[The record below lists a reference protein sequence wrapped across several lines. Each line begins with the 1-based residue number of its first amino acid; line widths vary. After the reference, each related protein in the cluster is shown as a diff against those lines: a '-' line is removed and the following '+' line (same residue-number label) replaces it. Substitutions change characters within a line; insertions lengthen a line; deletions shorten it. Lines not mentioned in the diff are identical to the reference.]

1 MYTEELFG
9 LKDKV
14 AVVTGGNSGIGK
26 AVALGLAKAG
36 AKIAI
41 LSRTSAEESV
51 SNIVQAGGE
60 AFHIP
65 TDVTVQEQVISAL
78 EEVEKR
84 WGTIDVVFNNA
95 GIAFHKPAL
104 EVEPDKFREII
115 DINLNGI
122 YIVAREAAKV
132 MIRNNTRGSIINT
145 SSICNVICT
154 LPQHQAAYN
163 ASKAGVRH
171 LTRSLALEW
180 IEYGIRVNCLS
191 PGYITSPMTVPP
203 FVAQEVLDEWIYRC
217 PMGRMGNAD
226 ELIPAVLYMASNA
239 ASYTTGADC
248 MVDGGY
254 TIP

>member
-9 LKDKV
+9 LKDKI

-26 AVALGLAKAG
+26 VVAWGLAKAG

-41 LSRTSAEESV
+41 LSRTSAEESLNDIAQLGV
-51 SNIVQAGGE
+51 E

-65 TDVTVQEQVISAL
+65 TDVTIQEQVVSAMN
-78 EEVEKR
+78 EVEKR

-95 GIAFHKPAL
+95 GIAMHKAAL
-104 EVEPDKFREII
+104 DVEPDEFRKVI
-115 DINLNGI
+115 DINLNGV

-132 MIRNNTRGSIINT
+132 MIRNKTRGSIINT
-145 SSICNVICT
+145 SSICSSIVT
-154 LPQHQAAYN
+154 VPQHQAAYN
-163 ASKAGVRH
+163 SSKAAVTH
-171 LTRSLALEW
+171 LTRSLAFEW

-191 PGYITSPMTVPP
+191 PGYIGTPMCAVP
-203 FVAQEVLDEWIYRC
+203 FVKEEVLKEWHSRI
-217 PMGRMGNAD
+217 PMGRLGKPE

-239 ASYTTGADC
+239 AGYTTGADC
-248 MVDGGY
+248 VVDGGY